1 MKVFET
7 PEGFEVVDTDA
18 FLAKEDAVQCHLLL
32 YSNQHDWWMGKIVNW
47 KPRGTGAKSN
57 SPKFNF
63 ELKWTEDHVEK
74 LGRTIAEYYVPD
86 KADVRPEPGNWF
98 YLKKSTAAST
108 TRNRTRRRDPDSDD
122 DGPPTNRARTNSRPR
137 RPRLHIGPDL
147 HYHFLFTDPG
157 GSAGGARRPRWTRF
171 VAHDFWTSKITGN
184 FQRAPSLRLRWRVG
198 DDSEDRD
205 DHGST

>member
-7 PEGFEVVDTDA
+7 PEGFEFVDTDA
-18 FLAKEDAVQCHLLL
+18 FLAKEDAVKCHLLL

-108 TRNRTRRRDPDSDD
+108 TRNRTRRRDSDSDD
-122 DGPPTNRARTNSRPR
+122 DGPPTNRARTDSSS
-137 RPRLHIGPDL
+137 DS
-147 HYHFLFTDPG
+147 D
-157 GSAGGARRPRWTRF
+157 
-171 VAHDFWTSKITGN
+171 
-184 FQRAPSLRLRWRVG
+184 G
-198 DDSEDRD
+198 DDIEDRD
-205 DHGST
+205 DHGSST

>member
-1 MKVFET
+1 MKVSET

-18 FLAKEDAVQCHLLL
+18 FLAKEDAVKCHLLL

-86 KADVRPEPGNWF
+86 KADVRPEPGNC
-98 YLKKSTAAST
+98 
-108 TRNRTRRRDPDSDD
+108 RV
-122 DGPPTNRARTNSRPR
+122 
-137 RPRLHIGPDL
+137 
-147 HYHFLFTDPG
+147 HY
-157 GSAGGARRPRWTRF
+157 A
-171 VAHDFWTSKITGN
+171 
-184 FQRAPSLRLRWRVG
+184 
-198 DDSEDRD
+198 
-205 DHGST
+205 